1 MKNAIRM
8 LGVAAGFAL
17 ASSMAMADSIS
28 PETYSATLGI
38 GESVTITKTVVISK
52 GSPTSALLD
61 VKFIADTTGSM
72 GGIIST
78 VRNNATTIMNNLSGF
93 GSAEFGVS
101 EYGDRTD
108 YPFYGYSV
116 NGTKVNTPLTS
127 TVATAQAGID
137 TWKANSGGDLP
148 EANLT
153 ALKEQAQATDWRA
166 GSNRFIVQ
174 FGDAPGH
181 EGGAYPTLSD
191 TITAL
196 NGNNVK
202 VIVVGT
208 NGMNNSCGG
217 SDCAA
222 GQATAIAN
230 ATGGSFNLIGGGTD
244 IAQLIEDAIGAAFAS
259 YSNVSLGLVGS
270 SGGVGVSFN
279 PVSYA
284 GSYDRSEDRTFTF
297 DVTFTG
303 LAAGTWDFGVGAFV
317 DGGRVALE
325 TDQITVTAAPVS
337 SVPLPGALPMLLGAL
352 GVSGSFL
359 RRRRR
364 S

>member
-1 MKNAIRM
+1 M

-72 GGIIST
+72 GSIIST
-78 VRNNATTIMNNLSGF
+78 VRNNATTIMNNLSGLGDAQF
-93 GSAEFGVS
+93 GAS
-101 EYGDRTD
+101 EYKDRTD
-108 YPFYGYSV
+108 GYT
-116 NGTKVNTPLTS
+116 TKVNQTLTS
-127 TVATAQAGID
+127 DTASVQAGIN
-137 TWKANSGGDLP
+137 TWGASGGYDAP
-148 EANLT
+148 EANLI
-153 ALKEQAQATDWRA
+153 ALKEQAQAADWRE

-196 NGNNVK
+196 DGNNVK

-279 PVSYA
+279 PISYA

>member
-72 GGIIST
+72 GSIIST
-78 VRNNATTIMNNLSGF
+78 VRNNATTIMNNLSGLGDAQF
-93 GSAEFGVS
+93 GAS
-101 EYGDRTD
+101 EYKDRTD
-108 YPFYGYSV
+108 GYT
-116 NGTKVNTPLTS
+116 TKVNQTLTS
-127 TVATAQAGID
+127 DTASVQAGIN
-137 TWKANSGGDLP
+137 TWGASGGYDAP
-148 EANLT
+148 EANLI
-153 ALKEQAQATDWRA
+153 ALKEQAQAADWRE

-196 NGNNVK
+196 DGNNVK

-279 PVSYA
+279 PISYA